1 MEATGEEDNV
11 DQHVQPES
19 EEQSEASIHPE
30 EPSASTPLA
39 ALSPAP
45 PEPEGET
52 ASIDAS
58 VSATSTSPS
67 QPEPPQE
74 LRARFSSSDRSSN
87 SSDDNLGPFVVLLL
101 DEFCRR
107 YGLEMTAQALRRELE
122 SKQVA
127 FPGLELWYEMHA
139 QCHRVLR
146 GPSHVPRSTLER
158 LIEFCVDPIAHRVAV
173 AQQDALA
180 ALSPVRISVSPK
192 HSTAASRMAA
202 YQQLRS
208 PIVRPSQRRSS
219 AGSDNRDAPTVEP
232 AVVTEDKE
240 ENEHE
245 QDSEQPAVMSSVSS
259 TKPAPVVIVS
269 PVRTS
274 KKARKKGRRSS
285 SLSTTVSLEAAH
297 LHTQPLPLSNPLAVG
312 TFGEP
317 ALVTAQAQDLRRD
330 LSSQR
335 LLDRALRHVR
345 LEKIST
351 EPTRALAQRLGF
363 QSQPPPAGDAFAT
376 ELVLERYG
384 FAKRQDCA
392 LCQQS
397 FLPLNLPCRVSFRC
411 IMDVYDAWQYVP
423 PDRATSTRFR
433 APLCYDAVQVCRFCA
448 QLVHQH
454 AKQQQQQQQQQCE
467 HQAATAQPV

>member
-1 MEATGEEDNV
+1 
-11 DQHVQPES
+11 
-19 EEQSEASIHPE
+19 
-30 EPSASTPLA
+30 
-39 ALSPAP
+39 
-45 PEPEGET
+45 
-52 ASIDAS
+52 
-58 VSATSTSPS
+58 
-67 QPEPPQE
+67 
-74 LRARFSSSDRSSN
+74 
-87 SSDDNLGPFVVLLL
+87 
-101 DEFCRR
+101 
-107 YGLEMTAQALRRELE
+107 
-122 SKQVA
+122 
-127 FPGLELWYEMHA
+127 
-139 QCHRVLR
+139 
-146 GPSHVPRSTLER
+146 
-158 LIEFCVDPIAHRVAV
+158 
-173 AQQDALA
+173 
-180 ALSPVRISVSPK
+180 
-192 HSTAASRMAA
+192 MAA

-245 QDSEQPAVMSSVSS
+245 QDSEQPAVMSSVAS

-351 EPTRALAQRLGF
+351 EPTRR
-363 QSQPPPAGDAFAT
+363 AGAAARVPVAARRRRAT
-376 ELVLERYG
+376 RSRPSSVLERYG

-423 PDRATSTRFR
+423 PDRATSTALPSAAVLRRRAGLSLLRAAR
-433 APLCYDAVQVCRFCA
+433 APARKA
-448 QLVHQH
+448 
-454 AKQQQQQQQQQCE
+454 A
-467 HQAATAQPV
+467 ASATAAAAAV